1 MGYRLQR
8 AVSTMSTSMQD
19 VTSLMRKEFAA
30 AKVCWAGVLL
40 LQVAALVVAVIA
52 ATMNNRLAL
61 VIAGSGLFLPMLT
74 TVARSRASA
83 YQERGEQIRKAFLL
97 ADGWGRKVDLG
108 LVLVRFAHATSLP
121 SWDTP
126 PIGAYFNSKKPPGP
140 QRVIHIL
147 QQSAF
152 FTARHAGTAFWLA
165 TLAALATGT
174 VGGGLIWVAA
184 QGVTPFAHAT
194 DVGAALL
201 AFAAGGEFLSI
212 GLAYHRLS
220 TVAGCTVSSCEA
232 LARNESPEPAD
243 LALALSAY
251 DCAVAQAPPIPS
263 LLYFIER
270 DRLERAW
277 ATYSRRLN

>member
-1 MGYRLQR
+1 
-8 AVSTMSTSMQD
+8 MSAARHD
-19 VTSLMRKEFAA
+19 VTSLMRREFAA
-30 AKVCWAGVLL
+30 AKLCWAGVLL
-40 LQVAALVVAVIA
+40 LQVAALVVAVVA

-61 VIAGSGLFLPMLT
+61 VIAGSGLFLPMFT
-74 TVARSRASA
+74 AIVRSRASA
-83 YQERGEQIRKAFLL
+83 YQERGEQIRKALLL
-97 ADGWGRKVDLG
+97 ADGWGRRVDLG
-108 LVLVRFAHATSLP
+108 LVLVRFAQATLLP
-121 SWDTP
+121 GWDTP
-126 PIGAYFNSKKPPGP
+126 PIGTYFNSKKPPGP

-165 TLAALATGT
+165 TLVALATGS
-174 VGGGLIWVAA
+174 VGGGMIWVAA
-184 QGVTPFAHAT
+184 QGATPFAHAT

-220 TVAGCTVSSCEA
+220 TVAGCTVSCCET
-232 LARNESPEPAD
+232 LARSENPEPAD

-263 LLYFIER
+263 SLYLLER
-270 DRLERAW
+270 VRLERAW
-277 ATYSRRLN
+277 AAYSRRSN